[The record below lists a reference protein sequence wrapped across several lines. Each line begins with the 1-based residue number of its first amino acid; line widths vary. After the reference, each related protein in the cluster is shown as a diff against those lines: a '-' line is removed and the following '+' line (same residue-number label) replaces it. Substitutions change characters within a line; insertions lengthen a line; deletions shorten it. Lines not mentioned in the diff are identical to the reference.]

1 MNDLEDRLRRT
12 LRTAAEQAPYAPVD
26 LTRRVTGRRRD
37 RRAQILTVAAAAIAV
52 AAAVAAPV
60 VFLDPAPVRPAVMDA
75 TPSSSPDLSG
85 VEFPPSIQQVWPK
98 AIHEIPAELPNGRK
112 FQPLFFLDAGKVLV
126 STESSFEKVDMLAS
140 YDLATGETKDLVRV
154 ITPAN
159 AELFASEFT
168 AGSGVIAWT
177 TSRRAG
183 DQLIAEIWTA
193 PVTGGEASVLGSIND
208 VGEAEGGAVHGLSV
222 AGDSVYWS
230 TGGTGGVWRLPL
242 TGSVPA
248 AQVPGTEGYH
258 MFDYPWVGK
267 PDEYSRSSYTEL
279 LNVESGETR
288 TAVGNENEGWVCGL
302 TRCVGDLPRE
312 SDGAGPPT
320 LTATRLRDGSAQRT
334 FPALSGGGHTMIT
347 MDRFTFLM
355 IDDPG
360 AGTVGMALTDLV
372 SGEMADLGLRPNA
385 DGSFSYHAFRS
396 PDSDLY
402 AYALKG
408 KQIIVDLKAIE

>member
-1 MNDLEDRLRRT
+1 MQPL
-12 LRTAAEQAPYAPVD
+12 
-26 LTRRVTGRRRD
+26 
-37 RRAQILTVAAAAIAV
+37 
-52 AAAVAAPV
+52 
-60 VFLDPAPVRPAVMDA
+60 
-75 TPSSSPDLSG
+75 
-85 VEFPPSIQQVWPK
+85 QQVWPE

-112 FQPLFFLDAGKVLV
+112 FQPLFFLGAGKVLV

-177 TSRRAG
+177 TARRAG

-208 VGEAEGGAVHGLSV
+208 VKEAEGGAVHGLTV
-222 AGDSVYWS
+222 DGDAVYWS

-242 TGSVPA
+242 TGGVP

-267 PDEYSRSSYTEL
+267 PAVYSRSSYADL
-279 LNVESGETR
+279 LNVQSGETR

-312 SDGAGPPT
+312 SDGASLPAAT
-320 LTATRLRDGSAQRT
+320 TRLRDGSAQRT
-334 FPALSGGGHTMIT
+334 FPALSGGGHSLIT
-347 MDRFTFLM
+347 MDRFTLLM
-355 IDDPG
+355 INNPG
-360 AGTVGMALTDLV
+360 GGTVGMALTDLV
-372 SGEMADLGLRPNA
+372 SGEVADLGLRPNA
-385 DGSFSYHAFRS
+385 DSSFSYHAFRS